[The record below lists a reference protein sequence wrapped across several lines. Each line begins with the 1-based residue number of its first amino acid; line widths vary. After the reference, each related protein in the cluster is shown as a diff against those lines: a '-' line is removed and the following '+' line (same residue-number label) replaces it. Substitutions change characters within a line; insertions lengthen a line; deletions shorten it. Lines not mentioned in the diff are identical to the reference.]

1 MSYGFV
7 NTLQRAAVTFY
18 KAVLSQFSTLPNG
31 STVKTQCI
39 ELQIIDEHQMTEGLQ
54 SIYIHVT
61 AKNGEIV
68 RAN

>member
-18 KAVLSQFSTLPNG
+18 KAVLAPFSTLPHG
-31 STVKTQCI
+31 STFKTQRI
-39 ELQIIDEHQMTEGLQ
+39 EFQIIDEHQMTERLQ

-61 AKNGEIV
+61 EKNGEIV
-68 RAN
+68 SAN